1 VTIDDSLTQ
10 GMKVVSHSLHPM
22 TVVAGAEVALLEG
35 AKPGV
40 ELQNTRLTIAEKLS
54 LDRKLRLVG
63 GLRWFPNNLM

>member
-10 GMKVVSHSLHPM
+10 GMKVVGHFLHPM
-22 TVVAGAEVALLEG
+22 TVVAGAEVTLLEG
-35 AKPGV
+35 AEPGV
-40 ELQNTRLTIAEKLS
+40 ELQNTRLTIAEELS